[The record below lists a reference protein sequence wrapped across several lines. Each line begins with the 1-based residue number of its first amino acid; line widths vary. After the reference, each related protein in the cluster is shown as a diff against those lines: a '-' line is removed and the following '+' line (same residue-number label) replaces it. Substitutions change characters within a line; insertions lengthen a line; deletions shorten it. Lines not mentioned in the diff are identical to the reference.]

1 MPDLNTIPDIP
12 ELPIHLKH
20 DILNGKTI
28 IFVGAGLSKLV
39 GMPTWK
45 ELAEIRLKEV
55 RKRKLIDYDMYLRL
69 LTQRP
74 LKILSICEDFLER
87 KDWHK
92 CLYSNYSSQKAK
104 RISNLLSPFNS
115 GFITTNYDK
124 LLELVPIINA
134 SKFATK
140 STKPEPNTGVS
151 HIKEETDFDI
161 FLSEPKHKVYYL
173 HGKDLSD
180 ANPPICTLKD
190 YLRHYKKDGRGREIL
205 ERLCGRKSLLF
216 IGVGLEEF
224 EILEHLHISQYEN
237 QHYALVPMYS
247 YEGHILEQY
256 QAYYRILNIEILPYN
271 ISQNGYEQLE
281 NVLKSWGKTLL
292 EKKNPVTDVSKH
304 LKNNILI
311 DEVAHGLD

>member
-1 MPDLNTIPDIP
+1 MPDSNIIPDIP
-12 ELPIHLKH
+12 ELPIHLKY

-55 RKRKLIDYDMYLRL
+55 RRRKLIDYDMYLRL

-74 LKILSICEDFLER
+74 LKILSICEDLLER
-87 KDWHK
+87 QDWHK
-92 CLYSNYSSQKAK
+92 CLYSNYNSKKAEH
-104 RISNLLSPFNS
+104 ISNLLSHFNS

-124 LLELVPIINA
+124 LLELVPIINS

-140 STKPEPNTGVS
+140 SAKPEPNTGIS
-151 HIKEETDFDI
+151 HVQEETDFDI

-173 HGKDLSD
+173 HGKDLSNS
-180 ANPPICTLKD
+180 NPPICTLKD

-205 ERLCGRKSLLF
+205 ERLCGRKGLLF

-237 QHYALVPMYS
+237 QHYALVPMYW
-247 YEGHILEQY
+247 YEGSILEQY

-271 ISQNGYEQLE
+271 ISRNGYEQLE
-281 NVLKSWGKTLL
+281 NVLRSWGNALL
-292 EKKNPVTDVSKH
+292 EKKDPASDVSKH